1 MEDQFKFQV
10 GPNDNI
16 DAKTREGVGN
26 SKHPPKVV
34 MILGIFMV
42 CVALLTISGFIY
54 LNQRLKSTLSSKTQA
69 VDTLSQNLEDRFSS
83 LSVKQARLEAT
94 LAEQIKSTSRK
105 MTDLE
110 TTVQKEREKSDARH
124 AKTEQTVATKI
135 DPKQLQKAVTVIE
148 KRLSAL
154 NADLTDLADLADQDR
169 EKSRALTSSLNDQLN
184 ELEIILNETAKSVIA
199 LKTDLTDLAG
209 NQLDK
214 NAMGGEI
221 KRQLGPTHKKIGQF
235 NATAEILTDR
245 LQSLQKSVTTLQ
257 QNSDIHER
265 EILRLRGLVNDLQQQ
280 LNTRPLPTEELQ

>member
-10 GPNDNI
+10 DPNDNI

-34 MILGIFMV
+34 MILVIFMV
-42 CVALLTISGFIY
+42 CLALLTISGFIY
-54 LNQRLKSTLSSKTQA
+54 LNQRLKSTLSSKTRA

-154 NADLTDLADLADQDR
+154 NADLTDLADQDR

-184 ELEIILNETAKSVIA
+184 EFEIILNETAKSVIA

-235 NATAEILTDR
+235 NATAEILTER

-265 EILRLRGLVNDLQQQ
+265 EILRLRGLVNDLQRQ

>member
-10 GPNDNI
+10 DPNDNI

-34 MILGIFMV
+34 MILVIFMV
-42 CVALLTISGFIY
+42 CLALLTISGFIY

-154 NADLTDLADLADQDR
+154 NADLTDLADQDR

-184 ELEIILNETAKSVIA
+184 EFEIILNETAKSVIA

-235 NATAEILTDR
+235 NATAEILTER

-265 EILRLRGLVNDLQQQ
+265 EILRLRGLVNDLQRQ

>member
-10 GPNDNI
+10 DPNDNI

-42 CVALLTISGFIY
+42 CLALLTISGFIY

-105 MTDLE
+105 ITDLE

-154 NADLTDLADLADQDR
+154 NADLTDLADQADQER

-184 ELEIILNETAKSVIA
+184 EFEIILNETAKSVIA
-199 LKTDLTDLAG
+199 LKTELTDLAG

-235 NATAEILTDR
+235 NATAEILTER

-265 EILRLRGLVNDLQQQ
+265 EILRLRGLMNDLQRQ